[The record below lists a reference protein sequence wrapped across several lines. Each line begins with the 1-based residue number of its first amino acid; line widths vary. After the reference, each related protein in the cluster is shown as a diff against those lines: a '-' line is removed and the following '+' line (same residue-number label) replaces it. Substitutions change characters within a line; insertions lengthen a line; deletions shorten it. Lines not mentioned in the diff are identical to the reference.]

1 MITKT
6 IILSTDRLIL
16 RKVRK
21 QDIKAMYVNW
31 ASDKEVTKYLN
42 WKAHE
47 SISTT
52 KAVVSMWLK
61 QYDNDFFFQWGIEHK
76 ENGRLIGTISLF
88 DYKNNSLEIGYCLEK
103 SYWNQGIMSEACMR
117 VIRFAFEDV
126 NVKYLRAKHI
136 DQNIA
141 SKKVLEK
148 CGFKYV
154 RTTVE
159 YIPARSAYFN
169 LLNYVLHKEDFR

>member
-6 IILSTDRLIL
+6 VILSTDRLLL
-16 RKVRK
+16 RKIRK
-21 QDIKAMYVNW
+21 QDVKAIYQNW
-31 ASDKEVTKYLN
+31 ACDKEVTKYLN

-47 SISTT
+47 SINTT
-52 KAVVSMWLK
+52 KAIVSLWLK
-61 QYDNDFFFQWGIEHK
+61 RYDNDYFFQWGIEYK

-88 DYKNNSLEIGYCLEK
+88 DYKNDSLELGYCLEK
-103 SYWNQGIMSEACMR
+103 NYWNQGIMSEACMK

-141 SKKVLEK
+141 SQKVLEK

-159 YIPARSAYFN
+159 YIPALGGYFN
-169 LLNYVLHKEDFR
+169 LLNYVINKEDFK